1 MEGAYKGYKSVECI
15 MAGMHDFTCYLK
27 RGFGRASMQAA
38 TDIRQGLLT
47 REEAWQLVEEFDCV
61 RPEAL
66 DYFLEITGMSEQE
79 FHEIMK
85 KKRHEKIKDYEL
97 VVKKKHHKNTERIK
111 PFAEYMIEKNINQPD
126 PRERNE

>member
-1 MEGAYKGYKSVECI
+1 MYNGGYARFYLLFETGLWQGIYAGGNRYPPRVIDTRRSV
-15 MAGMHDFTCYLK
+15 AVG
-27 RGFGRASMQAA
+27 
-38 TDIRQGLLT
+38 
-47 REEAWQLVEEFDCV
+47 EEFDCV